1 MSESK
6 NIFDET
12 ISSLK
17 LYYWFS
23 IAAVVP
29 LFLLLI
35 SKVLTI
41 KVEGAEVSITLER
54 YAIVITILAIP
65 AALKL
70 FAEILKKTS
79 PESDNA
85 TVIKRYKRASVIRL
99 LIINAVTLMNIAL
112 YAISGNMN
120 FFWFTIILFIIY
132 YFCRPS
138 YPELTG
144 LTEKGEQKKPLR
156 NEIQEINKA
165 NEADEE
171 NT

>member
-35 SKVLTI
+35 SKILTI
-41 KVEGAEVSITLER
+41 KVEGAEVSVTLER

-65 AALKL
+65 AALNL
-70 FAEILKKTS
+70 FSDLFKKKSNTYL
-79 PESDNA
+79 
-85 TVIKRYKRASVIRL
+85 IKNMIQIWSGQ
-99 LIINAVTLMNIAL
+99 IIT
-112 YAISGNMN
+112 
-120 FFWFTIILFIIY
+120 
-132 YFCRPS
+132 
-138 YPELTG
+138 
-144 LTEKGEQKKPLR
+144 Q
-156 NEIQEINKA
+156 
-165 NEADEE
+165 
-171 NT
+171 